1 MTDTIAAIATAV
13 GTSAVNIIKIS
24 GPSAISIVN
33 KIFTKDLTKLS
44 SNTINYG
51 YIKNN
56 GETIDEVLVSIFR
69 NPNSSTG
76 EDVIEINSHGGIA
89 VTNKILEILLTNGC
103 RLAEP
108 GEYLKRA
115 FLNGKKDLL
124 EAESISDLINAKTES
139 FRKMSTKGLTGEL
152 SALVKRLREKLLN
165 IIANIEVNI
174 DYPEYEDAI
183 VYTNELLEKNII
195 EIKEEL
201 QKIVNESE
209 KGSLIKNGINVGI
222 IGKPNVGKSSLLNK
236 LINEDKA
243 IVTDIEGTTRDIVEG
258 TFVLNGV
265 NINLIDTAG
274 IRETDNIVEKIGV
287 EKSKNIIEKSNM
299 VIALFDGS
307 REFDKEDKEILKEIK
322 GKKAIILINKV
333 DLPQKLDKSE
343 IKDFET
349 IEISV
354 KDNKGINLLIEKIKE
369 FFNLNEIETGD
380 FTYLSNAR
388 QISIIKEALALSEEI
403 KSQNE
408 KHTPVDL
415 IQIDIQKL
423 WEKLGELTGDT
434 YKDELLDEIF
444 SKFCL
449 EKCMK

>member
-287 EKSKNIIEKSNM
+287 EKSKTIIEKSNM

-369 FFNLNEIETGD
+369 LFNLNEIETGD

-449 EKCMK
+449 GK

>member
-51 YIKNN
+51 YIKDN

-69 NPNSSTG
+69 NPNSLTG

-183 VYTNELLEKNII
+183 VYTNELLEKSII

-209 KGSLIKNGINVGI
+209 KGSLIKNGLNVGI
-222 IGKPNVGKSSLLNK
+222 IGKPNVGKSSLLNE

-258 TFVLNGV
+258 TFILNGI

-287 EKSKNIIEKSNM
+287 EKSKTIIEKSNM

-369 FFNLNEIETGD
+369 LFNLNEIETGD

-408 KHTPVDL
+408 KNTPVDL

-449 EKCMK
+449 GK

>member
-24 GPSAISIVN
+24 GPDAISIVN

-152 SALVKRLREKLLN
+152 SSLVKKLREKLLN

-183 VYTNELLEKNII
+183 VYTNELLEKSII

-209 KGSLIKNGINVGI
+209 KGSLIKNGLNVGI

-258 TFVLNGV
+258 TFVLNGI

-354 KDNKGINLLIEKIKE
+354 KDNKGINSLIEKIKE
-369 FFNLNEIETGD
+369 LFNLNEIETGD

-408 KHTPVDL
+408 KNTPVDL

-449 EKCMK
+449 GK

>member
-24 GPSAISIVN
+24 GPNAISIVN

-152 SALVKRLREKLLN
+152 SSLVKKLREKLLN

-183 VYTNELLEKNII
+183 VYTNELLEKSII

-209 KGSLIKNGINVGI
+209 KGSLIKNGLNVGI

-258 TFVLNGV
+258 TFILNGI

-354 KDNKGINLLIEKIKE
+354 KDNKGINSLIEKIKKL
-369 FFNLNEIETGD
+369 FNLNEIETGD

-408 KHTPVDL
+408 KNTPVDL

-449 EKCMK
+449 GK

>member
-24 GPSAISIVN
+24 GPDAISIVN

-152 SALVKRLREKLLN
+152 SSLVKKLREKLLN

-183 VYTNELLEKNII
+183 VYTNELLEKSII

-209 KGSLIKNGINVGI
+209 KGSLIKNGLNVGI

-258 TFVLNGV
+258 TFILNGI

-354 KDNKGINLLIEKIKE
+354 KDNKGVNSLIEKIKKL
-369 FFNLNEIETGD
+369 FNLNEIETGD

-408 KHTPVDL
+408 KNTPVDL

-449 EKCMK
+449 GK

>member
-24 GPSAISIVN
+24 GPDAISIVN

-152 SALVKRLREKLLN
+152 SSLVKKLREKLLN

-183 VYTNELLEKNII
+183 VYTNELLEKSII

-209 KGSLIKNGINVGI
+209 KGSLIKNGLNVGI

-258 TFVLNGV
+258 TFVLNGI

-287 EKSKNIIEKSNM
+287 EKSKTIIEKSNM

-354 KDNKGINLLIEKIKE
+354 KDNKGINSLIEKIKKL
-369 FFNLNEIETGD
+369 FNLNEIETGD

-408 KHTPVDL
+408 KNTPVDL

-449 EKCMK
+449 GK

>member
-24 GPSAISIVN
+24 GPDAISIVN

-152 SALVKRLREKLLN
+152 SSLVKKLREKLLN

-183 VYTNELLEKNII
+183 VYTNELLEKSII

-209 KGSLIKNGINVGI
+209 KGSLIKNGLNVGI

-258 TFVLNGV
+258 TFILNGI

-369 FFNLNEIETGD
+369 LFNLNEIETGD

-449 EKCMK
+449 GK

>member
-24 GPSAISIVN
+24 GPGAISIVN

-201 QKIVNESE
+201 QKIVKESE

-258 TFVLNGV
+258 TLVLNGV

-287 EKSKNIIEKSNM
+287 EKSKTIIEKSNM

-369 FFNLNEIETGD
+369 LFNLNEIETGD

-449 EKCMK
+449 GK

>member
-152 SALVKRLREKLLN
+152 SSLVKKLREKLLN

-183 VYTNELLEKNII
+183 VYTNELLEKSII

-209 KGSLIKNGINVGI
+209 KGSLIKNGLNVGI

-258 TFVLNGV
+258 TFILNGI

-274 IRETDNIVEKIGV
+274 IRETNNIVEKIGV

-354 KDNKGINLLIEKIKE
+354 KDNKGINSLIEKIKKL
-369 FFNLNEIETGD
+369 FNLNEIETGD

-449 EKCMK
+449 GK

>member
-24 GPSAISIVN
+24 GPDAISIVN

-152 SALVKRLREKLLN
+152 SSLVKKLREKLLN

-183 VYTNELLEKNII
+183 VYTNELLEKSII

-209 KGSLIKNGINVGI
+209 KGSLIKNGLNVGI

-258 TFVLNGV
+258 TFVLNGII
-265 NINLIDTAG
+265 INLIDTAG

-354 KDNKGINLLIEKIKE
+354 KDNKGINSLIEKIKE
-369 FFNLNEIETGD
+369 LFNLNEIETGD

-408 KHTPVDL
+408 KNTPVDL

-449 EKCMK
+449 GK

>member
-1 MTDTIAAIATAV
+1 MTDTIATIATAV

-449 EKCMK
+449 GK

>member
-24 GPSAISIVN
+24 GPDAISIVN

-152 SALVKRLREKLLN
+152 SALVKKLREKLLN

-183 VYTNELLEKNII
+183 VYTNELLEKSII

-209 KGSLIKNGINVGI
+209 KGSLIKNGLNVGI

-258 TFVLNGV
+258 TFILNGI

-369 FFNLNEIETGD
+369 LFNLNEIETGD

-408 KHTPVDL
+408 KNTPVDL

-449 EKCMK
+449 GK

>member
-423 WEKLGELTGDT
+423 WEKLGELTGDI
-434 YKDELLDEIF
+434 YIDELLDEIF

-449 EKCMK
+449 GK